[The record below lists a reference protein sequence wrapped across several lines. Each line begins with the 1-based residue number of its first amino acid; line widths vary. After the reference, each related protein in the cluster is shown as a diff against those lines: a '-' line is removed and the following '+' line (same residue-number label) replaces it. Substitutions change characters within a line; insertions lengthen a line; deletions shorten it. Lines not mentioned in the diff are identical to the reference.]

1 MRSDLDLLEAW
12 RANDQSAGEE
22 LFARYYPLLLRF
34 FANKVPVE
42 PTDLIQETMLACV
55 DGQHRLRETEK
66 FRAFLFSIAYNK
78 LRDFYRRAQVGEEP
92 VDMASHASADLAPG
106 PSTMMG
112 RDEQQQLMLRA
123 LRRIPV
129 EYQVL
134 LELFYW
140 EDATSAEIS
149 VLMDV
154 PHSTIR
160 TRIRRARQLLEEA
173 LAESAND
180 PRVLERTRTDLDGWA
195 AKIRSAH
202 QVSAAL

>member
-34 FANKVPVE
+34 FSNKVSVD

-55 DGQHRLRETEK
+55 DGHHRLRATEK

-78 LRDFYRRAQVGEEP
+78 LRDFYRRSQRDEEL
-92 VDMASHASADLAPG
+92 VDMATHSSADLAPG

-112 RDEQQQLMLRA
+112 QDEQQRLLLRA

-129 EYQVL
+129 VHQVL

-140 EDATSAEIS
+140 ENATSAEIA

-154 PHSTIR
+154 PHNTIR
-160 TRIRRARQLLEEA
+160 TRLRRARQLLEEA
-173 LAESAND
+173 LTESAND

-195 AKIRSAH
+195 AKIRDAHHSSA
-202 QVSAAL
+202 VL